1 MPDTLESKALQQA
14 VQLFGSVTALSQ
26 WLKVPSDTLTDWIT
40 GDGVPPKE
48 ILLRVAHLLRSSGK
62 RGTAHVAPPSP
73 SAVSPGAGLGM
84 RVLIVASDRDALMT
98 LGIVLRSEGFE
109 LRLLDRG
116 ADAEQA
122 VREFRPHSVLVDLRL
137 PQRSGYEIARELT
150 RVYGSARPFLI
161 AIAASNADEQAAKSC
176 GFHHHVS
183 RPYDPQELLSVLAS
197 LNRKA

>member
-40 GDGVPPKE
+40 GDGVPPKDV
-48 ILLRVAHLLRSSGK
+48 LLRVAHLLRTSRK
-62 RGTAHVAPPSP
+62 RGTADRAAAAPSR
-73 SAVSPGAGLGM
+73 VSPGAGLGM
-84 RVLIVASDRDALMT
+84 RVLVVASDRDALMT

-109 LRLLDRG
+109 VRLLDSG
-116 ADAEQA
+116 AAVEQA
-122 VREFRPHSVLVDLRL
+122 VKEFHPHSVLVDLRM
-137 PQRSGYEIARELT
+137 PERSGYEIAAELT

-161 AIAASNADEQAAKSC
+161 GVAASSSDEQAAKRC
-176 GFHHHVS
+176 GFHRHLS

-197 LNRKA
+197 IRST